1 MKKRDKKISFKR
13 ASEDVREL
21 ERYIKEFSTFLPLPV
36 CLINSSKVIID
47 VNSAFLEFSS
57 YLEGEI
63 MGQKVEK
70 LFAKNKIINIF
81 LKKLFKEKKILR
93 KEIEFLNKNNESFI
107 VNLFASPRKNYQN
120 KIVGYFLAVS
130 DIDEL
135 KKLQNNLEGK
145 VKERT
150 KELQKTHDALLQT
163 LEEVN
168 VAKAEIEKEQRRTG
182 AILSN
187 FLDPVVVVDNDYKII
202 FLNPASEKIFGP
214 AKETLGKKLKS
225 KNKRFSF
232 QDFQGIVN
240 QKFDVREVEL
250 DKNQHPAVEEV
261 IIYSDEE
268 KEEESPFSASLSK
281 KEKENIVYKVLT
293 ATVCDEKNICFGRMK
308 LFYDLTREKMI
319 DKMKTEFISIAA
331 HQLRTPLSA
340 TKWAIRMVVDG
351 DVGEVTENQKEI
363 LMKGYISNERV
374 IGLINDMLYVSK
386 IEEGRFGYVFGIG
399 DIGEI
404 LDKIFN
410 EQREEIKNKS
420 INLKIKK
427 PDVIQKISLDK
438 EKLELALR
446 NIIENSIRYTPENGK
461 VEITVKEKNKELKIS
476 IKDNGVGIPEDEQ
489 KKLFTKFFRGENVV
503 RMQTEGSGLG
513 LFIVKNI
520 IEKHNGKIEIKSEE
534 GNGTEVI
541 LTLPLIKK

>member
-1 MKKRDKKISFKR
+1 MKKIDKKILLKR

-47 VNSAFLEFSS
+47 VNSAFLKLSG
-57 YLEGEI
+57 YLESEI
-63 MGQKVEK
+63 MGQKIEK
-70 LFAKNKIINIF
+70 MFAKNKIISAF
-81 LKKLFKEKKILR
+81 LKKLFKEKKILK
-93 KEIEFLNKNNESFI
+93 KEVEFLDKNNQISI
-107 VNLFASPRKNYQN
+107 VNLFASPRKNHQN
-120 KIVGYFLAVS
+120 KIVGYFLAMS
-130 DIDEL
+130 NIDEL

-150 KELQKTHDALLQT
+150 EELQKTHDALLQT

-168 VAKAEIEKEQRRTG
+168 IAKAEIEKEQKRTG

-187 FLDPVVVVDNDYKII
+187 FLDPVVVVDNNNKII
-202 FLNPASEKIFGP
+202 FLNPAAEKIFGS
-214 AKETLGKKLKS
+214 AKEALGKNLKS
-225 KNKRFSF
+225 KSKRFSF
-232 QDFQGIVN
+232 QDFQEIIN
-240 QKFDVREVEL
+240 QKFEVREIEL
-250 DKNQHPAVEEV
+250 DKHHNPVVEEV
-261 IIYSDEE
+261 IIYSNEE
-268 KEEESPFSASLSK
+268 KNEEESPFSADLSK
-281 KEKENIVYKVLT
+281 KGKESIVYKVLT

-340 TKWAIRMVVDG
+340 TKWAIKMVVDG
-351 DVGEVTENQKEI
+351 DMGNITEIQKDI

-386 IEEGRFGYVFGIG
+386 IEEGRFGYTFGVG
-399 DIGEI
+399 DISEV

-410 EQREEIKNKS
+410 ESKEDIKNKS

-427 PDVIQKISLDK
+427 PNIIPKISLDK
-438 EKLELALR
+438 EKMELAIR
-446 NIIENSIRYTPENGK
+446 NIFENSIRYTPENGK
-461 VEITVKEKNKELKIS
+461 IEAIVKLNKNLKLI
-476 IKDNGVGIPEDEQ
+476 IKDNGVGIPKDNQ

-520 IEKHNGKIEIKSEE
+520 IEKHGGKIEIKSEE

-541 LTLPLIKK
+541 ITLPLIKK